1 MEKGLKMQ
9 SIKLQFP
16 VWEMEIIRE
25 LAEEKG
31 ISISSVFRKLIA
43 GKLTKYLGS
52 IRYKDPE
59 DAKEIKKMIGAIY
72 DETERLRIQFIRI
85 GNNLNQAVWQGY
97 NSDEFKS
104 VESIEKVRD
113 LLYDKLDEYD
123 EHTKEMRDA
132 LCRIQ

>member
-1 MEKGLKMQ
+1 MEKGLKME

-31 ISISSVFRKLIA
+31 VSISSIFRKLLS
-43 GKLTKYLGS
+43 GKLNSYLGS
-52 IRYKDPE
+52 VRYKDPD
-59 DAKEIKKMIGAIY
+59 DAKEIKKMIGNVY
-72 DETERLRIQFIRI
+72 DETEKLRVQFIRI

-97 NSDEFKS
+97 DSNGFKS

-123 EHTKEMRDA
+123 ERTKEMRDA
-132 LCRIQ
+132 LCRIR